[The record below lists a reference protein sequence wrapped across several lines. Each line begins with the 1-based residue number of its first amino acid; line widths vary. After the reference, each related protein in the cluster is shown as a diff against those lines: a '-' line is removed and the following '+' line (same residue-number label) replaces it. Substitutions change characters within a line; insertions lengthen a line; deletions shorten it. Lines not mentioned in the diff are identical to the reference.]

1 VGNQKRKT
9 PCGGFSAAWPGPSG
23 RREIGSPHQGYRP
36 TPRCCT
42 LSYFFGIALLAP
54 GVHWTRL
61 TMNIT
66 PEADSLRLRTLVSS
80 VRVAVMI
87 PCYNEQD
94 TISSVVGDFR
104 EALPA
109 ASIYVYDNN
118 STDQTAAS
126 AHAAGAIVHREPL
139 QGKGNVVR
147 RMFSDIQA
155 DVYVLVDGDS
165 TYDAGSAAP
174 MISRLLLENLD
185 MVVGLRIST
194 TSAAYRAG
202 HSLGNMLFTKSV
214 AGLFGNRFSDI
225 LSGYRVMSPR
235 FVKSFPALTQ
245 GFEIETELTVH
256 ALTLLAPIAEIPT
269 RYYARPEGSA
279 SKLRTYADGW
289 KILREIVRLFRVE
302 RPLAFY
308 TTIAALLSVAA
319 IGLAIPVIGTYLQT
333 GLVPRLPT
341 AVLSASTMLMAT
353 LSLACGL
360 ILDNVTAA
368 RRELKRLAYLTAG
381 QWSASRIER
390 ERTATA
396 S

>member
-1 VGNQKRKT
+1 MEFAFIPNSSQTGL
-9 PCGGFSAAWPGPSG
+9 PSAVQRHVPLLVQHVQLGIP
-23 RREIGSPHQGYRP
+23 EMP
-36 TPRCCT
+36 TYQT
-42 LSYFFGIALLAP
+42 D
-54 GVHWTRL
+54 
-61 TMNIT
+61 
-66 PEADSLRLRTLVSS
+66 ADSMQLRALAST
-80 VRVAVMI
+80 VRVAVLI

-94 TISSVVGDFR
+94 TIATVVADFR

-109 ASIYVYDNN
+109 AAIYVYDNN
-118 STDQTAAS
+118 STDQTGSRAR
-126 AHAAGAIVHREPL
+126 AAGAIVHREVL

-155 DVYVLVDGDS
+155 DIYVLVDGDS
-165 TYDAGSAAP
+165 TYDASAAAF
-174 MISRLLLENLD
+174 MIGRLLSEHLD

-194 TSAAYRAG
+194 TAAAYRSG
-202 HSLGNMLFTKSV
+202 HHLGNVLFTKTV

-225 LSGYRVMSPR
+225 LSGYRVMSHR

-256 ALTLLAPIAEIPT
+256 ALTLQVPIAEMPT
-269 RYYARPEGSA
+269 RYSARPEGSS

-289 KILREIVRLFRVE
+289 RILKEILRLIRVE
-302 RPLAFY
+302 RPLGFY
-308 TTIAALLSVAA
+308 STLAAALAVFA
-319 IGLAIPVIGTYLQT
+319 IALAIPVIATFLKT

-353 LSLACGL
+353 LSLVCGL
-360 ILDNVTAA
+360 ILDNVTAG
-368 RRELKRLAYLTAG
+368 RREFKHLSYLAAG
-381 QWSASRIER
+381 QLHAARFER